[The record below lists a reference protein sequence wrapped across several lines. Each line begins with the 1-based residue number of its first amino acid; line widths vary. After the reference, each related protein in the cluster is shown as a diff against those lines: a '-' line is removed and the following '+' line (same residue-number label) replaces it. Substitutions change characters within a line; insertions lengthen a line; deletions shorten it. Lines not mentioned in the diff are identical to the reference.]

1 MTIYHPTNE
10 FIFKS
15 NLDLSSDLSTLI
27 SRAEDYLHSLKS
39 PSDFWDKK
47 DQMDQQE
54 KINEV
59 TKYINGLHTIMNFAI
74 DSRLT

>member
-1 MTIYHPTNE
+1 MTIYHADNE

-15 NLDLSSDLSTLI
+15 RLDLCSDLSTLI
-27 SRAEDYLHSLKS
+27 SRAEDYLYSLKS

-47 DQMDQQE
+47 DQDEQQE

-59 TKYINGLHTIMNFAI
+59 NKYINSLHTIVNFAI